1 MATTIRCI
9 ALALL
14 LLITRPTSAQS
25 DPCAGSLDGVQIVL
39 ASGDVVTGGIQD
51 AVIKVDGKSI
61 PVRLTLSC
69 TFVSSG
75 AANSASGAEGAPA
88 AIAATKATPADSTL
102 AAPVALAAQSAP
114 APASESSQVM
124 FVIMAAAA
132 VIAVLVIAGVV
143 LYSKVLLPRNQ
154 KKLFKESED
163 ALDQAQ
169 DAANRGDFETA
180 SRVLAGIE
188 GMPIQGES
196 RRSARFLTAFTHVQ
210 QDELDQASLVLNAL
224 YRENSSDNEAA
235 YFLAYVY
242 VKKKEYDKALPILEK
257 LEKERQLNLYQ
268 ARRLLGIVYL
278 MKATK
283 AFNDGKIDD
292 AAGLFEKVRALGD
305 FVDQIPAD
313 MRNRHVMLGT
323 KALYETDIE
332 EARRQFESLKAAAAS
347 ATGDDQQN
355 MQVTAALGIALTH
368 WLENPVD
375 HDQIES
381 ALIAAAHLLDPDEP
395 LTRPWSAEKIG
406 ESLEDK
412 LAALDQEDNASE
424 KDQVGAVLRDIH
436 FLRGINVLNRW
447 RSMEAAEGFEARAEM
462 LNEALERFE
471 CALAHD
477 PQFADVLVVFG
488 LLAFYLG
495 DPGTK
500 RRNDG
505 IASLEEARKQ
515 GVRVPDI
522 LEILNYIEEM
532 RVKNASATEKYLE
545 TLDKYLNDET
555 VRKEVRFELLEQL
568 ASFQRIK
575 GLRTRSHLLPTRM
588 IEPTVAEVR
597 KRTEL
602 VYARADELVAAHQD
616 DEVVANVRQLS
627 NTLKEEGQKLWDQAQ
642 HIQNTEAKLLAET
655 GKHILSE

>member
-14 LLITRPTSAQS
+14 LLITRPASAQS

-39 ASGDVVTGGIQD
+39 ASGSVITGSVQD
-51 AVIKVDGKSI
+51 AVIQVDGKSI

-69 TFVSSG
+69 TSVSSG
-75 AANSASGAEGAPA
+75 AANSARGAEGTPA
-88 AIAATKATPADSTL
+88 ATAATEATPADSTL
-102 AAPVALAAQSAP
+102 AAPAAPAGQSTP
-114 APASESSQVM
+114 APASESSQVTL
-124 FVIMAAAA
+124 VIIAAAA
-132 VIAVLVIAGVV
+132 VIAVLVTAGVV

-188 GMPIQGES
+188 GKPIQGES

-257 LEKERQLNLYQ
+257 LEKERQLNVYQ

-278 MKATK
+278 VKATK
-283 AFNDGKIDD
+283 TFNDGKIDA

-305 FVDQIPAD
+305 FADQIPAD

-462 LNEALERFE
+462 LNEALERFV

-488 LLAFYLG
+488 LLAFYLS